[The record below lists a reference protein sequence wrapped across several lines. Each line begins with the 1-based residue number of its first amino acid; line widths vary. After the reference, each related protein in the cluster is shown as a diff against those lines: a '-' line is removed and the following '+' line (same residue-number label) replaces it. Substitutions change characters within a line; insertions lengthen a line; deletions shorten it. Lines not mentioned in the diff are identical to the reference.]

1 MSVWDLSQW
10 ILHEQF
16 DIKHV
21 QYVNFTMTYSLIGDH
36 QVAVVNVDEGVLE
49 VSGISGTHLN
59 GFLVKNQAE
68 NMYNMLS

>member
-21 QYVNFTMTYSLIGDH
+21 LYFNSTSMTNSLVLDH
-36 QVAVVNVDEGVLE
+36 QVAVVDVEEGVLE
-49 VSGISGTHLN
+49 SSDMSRTNLN
-59 GFLVKNQAE
+59 GFLVKK
-68 NMYNMLS
+68 